1 MCFISGDVYIFFFL
15 ADSEGNVPLWEAI
28 IGGHGGIAKLLAENG
43 AKLSLDSVSYYSC
56 LAVEKHSLEA
66 LKDIIRYGGDI
77 TLPDGNGTTALHR
90 AVSEG
95 HVEIVKFLLDEG
107 ADLDMPDSY
116 GWTPRG
122 LAEHQGHEDI
132 KTLFHNHRPVEKKPV
147 CTPGRPEF
155 PVTGKP
161 LVKHSSEPTL
171 PHSGEVVPL
180 VQEGGQLVVS
190 QRRKLSNFRNSLFGF
205 ISAANTGKTTLY
217 FFLSLPLYAFSS
229 SNHISEIFNIHFGS

>member
-1 MCFISGDVYIFFFL
+1 M
-15 ADSEGNVPLWEAI
+15 PLWEAI
-28 IGGHGGIAKLLAENG
+28 IGGHSEIAKLLAENG

-66 LKDIIRYGGDI
+66 LKDIIKYGGDI
-77 TLPDGNGTTALHR
+77 TLPDGTGTTALHR

-95 HVEIVKFLLDEG
+95 HVEIVKFLLDKG

-132 KTLFHNHRPVEKKPV
+132 KTLFHNHRPVEKKPQRI
-147 CTPGRPEF
+147 PGTPEF

-161 LVKHSSEPTL
+161 LMKHSSEPTL
-171 PHSGEVVPL
+171 PHSGEVPL

-205 ISAANTGKTTLY
+205 MSAANTGKNHLNLSI
-217 FFLSLPLYAFSS
+217 LSLPLVALSS
-229 SNHISEIFNIHFGS
+229 SNHIGSEE